1 MLERMARKPK
11 RKRKDKRDAQE
22 SSPPAPKAH
31 GIATSFGPLLARAG
45 LDRVVAAGAAAKAAV
60 ARPETP
66 GRGRTAAHAAKAA
79 EQAARAPADS
89 EVAPDPELSQREL
102 ALLHRAYQGVQR
114 IDRPRRDLVE
124 RPRRRAAGASASAPA
139 GEDEAARQRLSELVG
154 RGVRFDVRWEDGFV
168 QGVREGTSPALLA
181 RLRGSGFAAEAE
193 LDLHGLRVAEVER
206 AVSEFVRAQ
215 HRRGRRYVLI
225 ITGKGTRSEGGVGVL
240 GEALAQALSA
250 GGAAPFVLAF
260 ATAHGRHG
268 GTGAVAVLF
277 K

>member
-1 MLERMARKPK
+1 MLEPMPRK
-11 RKRKDKRDAQE
+11 RKRKGKQDAE
-22 SSPPAPKAH
+22 DSSPPTPKAP

-45 LDRVVAAGAAAKAAV
+45 LDRVAAAGAAPRAG
-60 ARPETP
+60 ARSEAQ
-66 GRGRTAAHAAKAA
+66 GRGRTQAHGP
-79 EQAARAPADS
+79 QAARAPAQS

-124 RPRRRAAGASASAPA
+124 RPRRRASGASTSEPA
-139 GEDEAARQRLSELVG
+139 GEDDAARKRLSELVG
-154 RGVRFDVRWEDGFV
+154 RGVRFDVRSEDGFV

-215 HRRGRRYVLI
+215 QRRGRRYVLI

-240 GEALAQALSA
+240 GEALAQALSS

-260 ATAHGRHG
+260 ASAHARHG
-268 GTGAVAVLF
+268 GTGAVAVLC

>member
-1 MLERMARKPK
+1 MLESMPRNRK
-11 RKRKDKRDAQE
+11 RKRRGEQDAQE
-22 SSPPAPKAH
+22 SSAPAPKAQD
-31 GIATSFGPLLARAG
+31 IATAFGPLLARAG
-45 LDRVVAAGAAAKAAV
+45 LDRVTAAGAAPTPAG
-60 ARPETP
+60 ARPEVQD
-66 GRGRTAAHAAKAA
+66 RGRTAAHGAPVTAK
-79 EQAARAPADS
+79 AARAPAQS
-89 EVAPDPELSQREL
+89 EVAPDPGLSQREL

-114 IDRPRRDLVE
+114 IDRPRRDLAP
-124 RPRRRAAGASASAPA
+124 RPRPRATGARASAAA
-139 GEDEAARQRLSELVG
+139 GEDDAARQRLSELVG
-154 RGVRFDVRWEDGFV
+154 QGVRFDVRWEDGFV